1 MSAEP
6 TTEAKESPAAQD
18 AAPEPEEMSIF
29 AEFLLF
35 LRENKKWWLIPM
47 IVMILLLGAL
57 VFLGSSPVAPFI
69 YTLF

>member
-1 MSAEP
+1 MSANEAANNETPGDEP
-6 TTEAKESPAAQD
+6 PA
-18 AAPEPEEMSIF
+18 EEIGIVS
-29 AEFLLF
+29 EFVLF

-47 IVMILLLGAL
+47 IVMVVLLGAL

>member
-1 MSAEP
+1 
-6 TTEAKESPAAQD
+6 
-18 AAPEPEEMSIF
+18 MSIF

-47 IVMILLLGAL
+47 IVMVVILGAL
-57 VFLGSSPVAPFI
+57 FVLGSSPVAPFI

>member
-1 MSAEP
+1 MSTEP
-6 TTEAKESPAAQD
+6 TTEPKEDPAQD
-18 AAPEPEEMSIF
+18 SAPEPENMSIV

-47 IVMILLLGAL
+47 VVMILLLGAL
-57 VFLGSSPVAPFI
+57 IFLGSSPVAPFI